1 MVEWGVPRI
10 QVHSPES
17 QNHFTTPWGPWA
29 ESGSFSY
36 KNSFYLKPRVTQPTS
51 SPWGLEGE
59 EFGTLKKKNGGVSLS
74 LGNQYSFPDL
84 RLPGPNWTAVNCPIC
99 CQDQPHGL
107 QRILAKEGLLQGW
120 GWVGRWRPKFRHPMG
135 PGAAGDC
142 PASWLHFESKAFH
155 NPHPSCQSQ
164 HAQGPG
170 PVWSGHFPLHT
181 CCSEVLGFRK
191 PLSMGQ
197 SPPKPQ
203 PAVWVF
209 SLPQV
214 IMAFWAFLLGFSR
227 PPKGLN

>member
-1 MVEWGVPRI
+1 MRAVSRI
-10 QVHSPES
+10 WVFLLQEQLLLKAKSDSTNFLSMRSGRRRVW
-17 QNHFTTPWGPWA
+17 HF
-29 ESGSFSY
+29 
-36 KNSFYLKPRVTQPTS
+36 
-51 SPWGLEGE
+51 
-59 EFGTLKKKNGGVSLS
+59 KKKNGGVSLS

-84 RLPGPNWTAVNCPIC
+84 CLPEPNWTAVNCPIC
-99 CQDQPHGL
+99 CQDQPRGL

-214 IMAFWAFLLGFSR
+214 IMAFWAFLQA
-227 PPKGLN
+227 PKGS